1 LLRVGAM
8 LVAAHLLTLSTHRR
22 RFVLRGKGRDA
33 AAGALALLPRR
44 CPGLAVDCA
53 VFMPDRVY
61 AIVRL
66 PNASALSSL
75 VQVYKA
81 AATRRIKATA
91 AIDRVW
97 EKGFEHRVIR
107 DEAELIAVR
116 AALRA
121 YERAT

>member
-1 LLRVGAM
+1 VSPSLPPP
-8 LVAAHLLTLSTHRR
+8 AHLLTLSTHRR
-22 RFVLRGKGRDA
+22 RFLLRGDGRDA
-33 AAGALALLPRR
+33 AVGALALLPRR
-44 CPGLAVDCA
+44 CPGLAIDCA

-66 PNASALSSL
+66 PNVSALSSL

-81 AATRRIKATA
+81 AATRRIKLSV

-116 AALRA
+116 AMIKA
-121 YERAT
+121 YDPR